1 MFCNP
6 ASVAAPPGPYPMAVR
21 ALKRSKSQ
29 LQQGLSR
36 TNQEQIKSTFPH
48 CTSPRAIRHQKTRLA
63 HLTLQVSIA
72 DPLCT
77 SLIVPGSLICSI
89 DSAAAI
95 GLAPTSI
102 LTRPPSSYPYQ
113 WAQIAAVLSNKSVV
127 EARSAPEQSQASR
140 SWRPGTTTGLQQ
152 ERPAAEPHAIQLVAK
167 ALTTADRSRSQQA
180 YC

>member
-6 ASVAAPPGPYPMAVR
+6 ASRAAPPGPYRMAIR

-29 LQQGLSR
+29 LRQGLSR
-36 TNQEQIKSTFPH
+36 TNQEQIKPTFPH

-63 HLTLQVSIA
+63 HLTLRVSIA

-77 SLIVPGSLICSI
+77 SSIVPGSLICSI

-113 WAQIAAVLSNKSVV
+113 WAQIAAVLSNRSVV
-127 EARSAPEQSQASR
+127 QGQAGTR
-140 SWRPGTTTGLQQ
+140 ADPGQQ
-152 ERPAAEPHAIQLVAK
+152 ELETRHDDRPAAGETSRRAPCN
-167 ALTTADRSRSQQA
+167 TACCEGAD
-180 YC
+180 